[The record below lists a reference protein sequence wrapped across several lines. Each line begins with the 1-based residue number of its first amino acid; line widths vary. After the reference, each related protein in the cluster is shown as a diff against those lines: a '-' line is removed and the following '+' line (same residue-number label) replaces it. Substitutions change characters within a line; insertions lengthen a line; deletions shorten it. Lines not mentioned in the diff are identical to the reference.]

1 LAPGDFYNV
10 HAAAKKQV
18 ACRNK
23 SEQKEKLMKSKK
35 VCVYCAAS
43 RQLHPDYFQAARS
56 VGRILAENR
65 LTIFYGGGAVGSM
78 GQLADG
84 ALEAGGKVVGVI
96 PRFMYELEWGHK
108 KLTEMRIAKD
118 LHERKRLMLEG
129 ADAVIA
135 LPGGCGTLDE
145 LFEAISWKRL
155 GLFFS
160 PIILVNT
167 HGFFDDCVR
176 LLERCIQERFMDI
189 RHRSMWTLVGKP
201 EDVLKGIESAT
212 PWDLKARDYAVP

>member
-1 LAPGDFYNV
+1 
-10 HAAAKKQV
+10 
-18 ACRNK
+18 
-23 SEQKEKLMKSKK
+23 MKSKK

-43 RQLHPDYFQAARS
+43 RQLHSDYFRAARS
-56 VGRILAENR
+56 VGRILAENHM
-65 LTIFYGGGAVGSM
+65 TIFYGGGAVGSM
-78 GQLADG
+78 GHLADA

-108 KLTEMRIAKD
+108 RLTEMRIAKD

-129 ADAVIA
+129 ADAVVT
-135 LPGGCGTLDE
+135 LPGGCGTFDE

-155 GLFFS
+155 GLFFN

-176 LLERCIQERFMDI
+176 LLERCVQEHFMDA
-189 RHRSMWTLVGKP
+189 RHRSMWTLVDKP
-201 EDVLKGIESAT
+201 EDIPKGIESAT
-212 PWDLKARDYAVP
+212 PWDVRAREYAVP

>member
-1 LAPGDFYNV
+1 MRG
-10 HAAAKKQV
+10 
-18 ACRNK
+18 
-23 SEQKEKLMKSKK
+23 KK

-43 RQLHPDYFQAARS
+43 RQLHPDYFRAARS
-56 VGRILAENR
+56 LGRILAENHM
-65 LTIFYGGGAVGSM
+65 TIFYGGGAVGSM
-78 GQLADG
+78 GHLADA
-84 ALEAGGKVVGVI
+84 ALEAGGRVVGVI

-108 KLTEMRIAKD
+108 KLSEMRIAKD
-118 LHERKRLMLEG
+118 MHERKRLMLEE

-160 PIILVNT
+160 PIVLVNT
-167 HGFFDDCVR
+167 RGFFDDCVR
-176 LLERCIQERFMDI
+176 LLERCIQERFMDV
-189 RHRSMWTLVGKP
+189 RHRSMWAVVDKS

-212 PWDLKARDYAVP
+212 PWDIQARNYAIP

>member
-1 LAPGDFYNV
+1 
-10 HAAAKKQV
+10 
-18 ACRNK
+18 
-23 SEQKEKLMKSKK
+23 MKSKK
-35 VCVYCAAS
+35 ICVYCAAS
-43 RQLHPDYFQAARS
+43 RQLHSDYFRAARS
-56 VGRILAENR
+56 VGRILAENHM
-65 LTIFYGGGAVGSM
+65 TIFYGGGAVGSM
-78 GQLADG
+78 GHLADA

-108 KLTEMRIAKD
+108 QLTEMRIAKD

-135 LPGGCGTLDE
+135 LPGGCGTFDE

-155 GLFFS
+155 GLFFN

-176 LLERCIQERFMDI
+176 LLERCVQEHFMDA
-189 RHRSMWTLVGKP
+189 RHRSMWTLVDKP
-201 EDVLKGIESAT
+201 EDIPKRIESAT
-212 PWDLKARDYAVP
+212 PWDVRAREYAVP